1 MLVNWFG
8 ANGRCYPWRQ
18 TTDPYRVLI
27 AAFMLQRTGVGQVV
41 MNVYPHFVDRFP
53 DFDSL
58 AAAEEWSWRTSFARS
73 VVPADCGNS
82 GAVTSV
88 RDVHKSVIP
97 RDLASL
103 ECLPGIDSTGRSV
116 LCMAYRLP
124 VIARPKLVRP
134 SRRAHQHR
142 KQTAHRP
149 NLIERLDREVPP
161 DHPREFNLALLDV
174 GSTFAGIEHPDTSCV
189 R

>member
-1 MLVNWFG
+1 
-8 ANGRCYPWRQ
+8 
-18 TTDPYRVLI
+18 
-27 AAFMLQRTGVGQVV
+27 

-58 AAAEEWSWRTSFARS
+58 AAAEEWELENIIRPLGRS
-73 VVPADCGNS
+73 GRLRQLLALI
-82 GAVTSV
+82 TSV

-103 ECLPGIDSTGRSV
+103 ECLPGIGQYSARSV

-124 VIARPKLVRP
+124 VIMLDPNSFRLLSRACNINTSKNRPHTDR
-134 SRRAHQHR
+134 
-142 KQTAHRP
+142 

-174 GSTFAGIEHPDTSCV
+174 GSTICRNRTPRHELCPLVSVCLRLDDERSQ
-189 R
+189 